1 MAFGKCETLFRMFF
15 LESLLNQFGSVFSFG
30 TFTRLESFPLQKVE
44 LTANYSKWNLAT
56 FTILLNKLFIFGYA
70 NTDFYGFAQAV
81 HRNYNLHEFSINS
94 SGDGD
99 GTTTTNTTTHTRIN
113 EWENLLSISFIYI
126 RHVCWDKVAVE
137 NRSHLERDCV
147 SVPAAIETDSLEIYL
162 DYIWSPNLASW
173 RHQNASQSI
182 RTICTQFKQIK

>member
-1 MAFGKCETLFRMFF
+1 MRNFVPYVF
-15 LESLLNQFGSVFSFG
+15 LESLLNQFGSVFSPA

-99 GTTTTNTTTHTRIN
+99 GTTTTTTTHTRMN
-113 EWENLLSISFIYI
+113 GWENLLSISFIYI

-147 SVPAAIETDSLEIYL
+147 SVPAAIETDSPEIYL
-162 DYIWSPNLASW
+162 DYIWSPDLASW